1 MSTQAKLQP
10 DPLDQLKKM
19 LEDAPRSYGFL
30 SDYVR
35 AMEWYQPEEDI
46 FSRLTF
52 ENAGGGVFPRRHGSA
67 DGDVLFR
74 LYESLDAGH
83 KLEIRVWWHDMVRG
97 KAKRFQDLKS
107 RLSKLGLE

>member
-10 DPLDQLKKM
+10 DPLDQLKTM

-35 AMEWYQPEEDI
+35 AAEWCQPEEDI
-46 FSRLTF
+46 FSNLTF
-52 ENAGGGVFPRRHGSA
+52 ENSGGGVFPRRHGSVDA
-67 DGDVLFR
+67 DVLSR
-74 LYESLDAGH
+74 LYESLDARN
-83 KLEIRVWWHDMVRG
+83 KLEVRVWWHEMVRG
-97 KAKRFQDLKS
+97 KASRFQDLKS